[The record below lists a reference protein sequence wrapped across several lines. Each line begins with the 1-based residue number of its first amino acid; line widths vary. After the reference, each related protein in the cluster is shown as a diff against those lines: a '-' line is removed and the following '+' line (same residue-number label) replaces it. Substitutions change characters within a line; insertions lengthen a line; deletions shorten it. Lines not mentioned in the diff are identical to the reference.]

1 MKVLVSGAAGQ
12 LGRELLRQCG
22 MALHDVLGADR
33 SQLDICDKEQVNKI
47 FSQFRPDIVINCA
60 AYNAVDNCED
70 EECYQTAYQVNVIGA
85 ENIAKA
91 AERYGA
97 GMVQLS
103 TDYVFDGDLR
113 SPLDE
118 SAVPNPIN
126 RYGYTKLMGEHA
138 ALTYCRRT
146 QVVRTAWLYGEGKN
160 FARTIQALAKTRPS
174 ISVVD
179 DQFGTPTS
187 TVDLARALLGLMRT
201 DEYGVFHATNE
212 GACSWY
218 DFACSIV
225 QKSRLN
231 AEVVRISSKDYGSK
245 ARRPAYSVLE
255 NHRLKQMG
263 IYFRPWDD
271 ALSEY
276 LKLQE

>member
-1 MKVLVSGAAGQ
+1 MKVLISGASGQ
-12 LGRELLRQCG
+12 LGRELLRQDG
-22 MALHDVLGADR
+22 MAPYDVLGVDR
-33 SQLDICDKEQVNKI
+33 SQLDICDKEQVYRVV
-47 FSQFRPDIVINCA
+47 SQFRPDIIINCA

-70 EECYQTAYQVNVIGA
+70 DEYYQTAYQVNVVGA

-91 AERYGA
+91 AEQYGA
-97 GMVQLS
+97 RMVQLS
-103 TDYVFDGDLR
+103 TDYVFDGNLR
-113 SPLDE
+113 APLDE

-138 ALTYCRRT
+138 ALTHCSRT

-160 FARTIQALAKTRPS
+160 FARTIQALAKTRSS

-187 TVDLARALLGLMRT
+187 TVDLAHALLELMGT

-225 QKSRLN
+225 QKSRLD

-255 NHRLKQMG
+255 NYRLKQMG
-263 IYFRPWDD
+263 IYFRPWED

-276 LKLQE
+276 LKSQE